1 MYCQNCGTQ
10 NAEGVRFCGKC
21 HTPFVPTAPPPPLQA
36 PPPPPALVR
45 QGPPPPPQNP
55 LGRAAAA
62 WQSKLPPQAY
72 EHPSDTS
79 TLDALQH
86 TAGLD
91 TLVRKLN
98 AWGFE
103 RVLRVQLTGS
113 YLRATA
119 DRFPDL
125 HAALRKAC
133 ELLDSPIMPELYIAP
148 GVLNAFT
155 SGVERPLIVLTSGAV
170 DLLTPEELLFVIAH
184 EVGHIKSAHVL
195 YYQIAEFIPVIGEIV
210 GNAMFGIGDFFSAG
224 LQMALLRWKRMAE
237 YTADRAGLLACRD
250 AEVALGTLMKLA
262 GLPVK
267 AYKSINTEDF
277 IAQAREF
284 EAMDTD
290 KLSMLA
296 KFFSSMGATHPWT
309 VMRAQE
315 LLRWVDDGSFE
326 RILKA
331 LEPPALPPGV
341 GACSVCG
348 YKLLGPETFC
358 PGCGR
363 VLAEAKATS

>member
-1 MYCQNCGTQ
+1 MYCQNCGSQ
-10 NAEGVRFCGKC
+10 NADGARFCGKC
-21 HTPFVPTAPPPPLQA
+21 YVPFATAGPL
-36 PPPPPALVR
+36 
-45 QGPPPPPQNP
+45 GPPPPPPPSVIPQTLPPP
-55 LGRAAAA
+55 LPGFAPAV

-79 TLDALQH
+79 TRNALQH

-98 AWGFE
+98 SWGFE
-103 RVLRVQLTGS
+103 PILRVQLTGS
-113 YLRATA
+113 YLRATP
-119 DRFPDL
+119 DRFPEL
-125 HAALRKAC
+125 HATLRKAC
-133 ELLDSPIMPELYIAP
+133 DLLDSPIMPELYIAP
-148 GVLNAFT
+148 GELNALT
-155 SGVERPLIVLTSGAV
+155 AGVEKPLILLNSAAI
-170 DLLTPEELLFVIAH
+170 DLLTPEEMLFVIAH

-210 GNAMFGIGDFFSAG
+210 GAATFGISEIFGAS
-224 LQMALLRWKRMAE
+224 LQLALLRWKRMSE

-250 AEVALGTLMKLA
+250 AEVALRVLMKLA
-262 GLPVK
+262 GLP
-267 AYKSINTEDF
+267 AKSYATANTEDF

-296 KFFSSMGATHPWT
+296 KFFSTMGASHPWT

-315 LLRWVDDGSFE
+315 LLKWVDDGSYD

-331 LEPPALPPGV
+331 IEPAPALPPATS
-341 GACSVCG
+341 ACKVCG
-348 YKLLGPETFC
+348 YKLLGPETYC

-363 VLAEAKATS
+363 ALAEAKATS

>member
-1 MYCQNCGTQ
+1 M
-10 NAEGVRFCGKC
+10 
-21 HTPFVPTAPPPPLQA
+21 
-36 PPPPPALVR
+36 
-45 QGPPPPPQNP
+45 
-55 LGRAAAA
+55 GRATAA
-62 WQSKLPPQAY
+62 WRSKLPPQVY

-91 TLVRKLN
+91 LLVRKLN
-98 AWGFE
+98 SWGWE

-125 HAALRKAC
+125 HATLRKAC
-133 ELLDSPIMPELYIAP
+133 ELLDSPLIPELYIAP
-148 GVLNAFT
+148 GPINAFT
-155 SGVERPLIVLTSGAV
+155 SGVERPLIVLSSLAI
-170 DLLTPEELLFVIAH
+170 DLLSAEELLFVVAH

-195 YYQIAEFIPVIGEIV
+195 YYQIAEFIPVIGDIV
-210 GNAMFGIGDFFSAG
+210 GNATFGLGEIFSMG
-224 LQMALLRWKRMAE
+224 LQMALLRWKRMSE

-250 AEVALGTLMKLA
+250 AEVALSTLMKLA

-267 AYKSINTEDF
+267 AYASMNTEDF

-290 KLSMLA
+290 KLSMVA
-296 KFFSSMGATHPWT
+296 KFFSTMGATHPWT

-315 LLRWVDDGSFE
+315 LLRWVDDGSYD
-326 RILKA
+326 RIVKA
-331 LEPPALPPGV
+331 LEPQAALPRPPL
-341 GACSVCG
+341 ASCSACG
-348 YKLLGPETFC
+348 YQLQGPETFC

-363 VLAEAKATS
+363 TLAAAKAGS

>member
-1 MYCQNCGTQ
+1 M
-10 NAEGVRFCGKC
+10 
-21 HTPFVPTAPPPPLQA
+21 
-36 PPPPPALVR
+36 
-45 QGPPPPPQNP
+45 
-55 LGRAAAA
+55 GRSTAA
-62 WQSKLPPQAY
+62 WRSKLPPQAY

-79 TLDALQH
+79 TLNSLQH
-86 TAGLD
+86 TAGLE

-103 RVLRVQLTGS
+103 RLLRVQLTGS

-125 HAALRKAC
+125 HTALRKAC
-133 ELLDSPIMPELYIAP
+133 DLLDSPLMPELYIAP
-148 GVLNAFT
+148 GDLNAFT
-155 SGVERPLIVLTSGAV
+155 AGVERPLIVLNSGAI
-170 DLLTPEELLFVIAH
+170 DLLSPEELLFVIAH

-210 GNAMFGIGDFFSAG
+210 GTATFGIGEIFSAG
-224 LQMALLRWKRMAE
+224 LQVALLRWKRMSE
-237 YTADRAGLLACRD
+237 FTADRAGLLACRD
-250 AEVALGTLMKLA
+250 AEVALRTLMKLA
-262 GLPVK
+262 GLP
-267 AYKSINTEDF
+267 AKSYSSANTEDF

-296 KFFSSMGATHPWT
+296 KFFSTMGATHPWT

-315 LLRWVDDGSFE
+315 LLKWVDDGSYD
-326 RILKA
+326 RILKVI
-331 LEPPALPPGV
+331 EPAPALPPATS
-341 GACSVCG
+341 ACKVCG
-348 YKLLGPETFC
+348 YKLLGPETYC

-363 VLAEAKATS
+363 ELGEAKATT